1 MPVVD
6 LFVYGTLMRG
16 FRNHDRFFAGRVLS
30 VRGAAVRGRL
40 VHLRGRGCP
49 ALLPGEGFARGEVL
63 AFEDDA
69 ALSLLSSVD
78 DMELYFGDG
87 GSSEVAFL
95 RERAEAFFDDGS
107 IGRVFVYRYRG
118 AVDAA
123 DVEVP
128 GGDWRAFME
137 RSPSAIPGGI
147 E

>member
-1 MPVVD
+1 MPAVE

-30 VRGAAVRGRL
+30 VRRAAVRGRL

-69 ALSLLSSVD
+69 ALSLLSAID

-87 GSSEVAFL
+87 GAAGVAFQ
-95 RERAEAFFDDGS
+95 RDRDDAVFDDGS
-107 IGRVFVYRYRG
+107 VGKVFLYRYRG
-118 AVDAA
+118 AADAS

-137 RSPSAIPGGI
+137 GRPSAIPGGI